1 MHDKGWVNVT
11 EFLCTTRLYTG
22 PNALLALRNFPADRV
37 MVVTDAYFSQNGK
50 AAKIASMVPGS
61 QSMIFDRVTPDPTAE
76 LAAEAAAVCRKFKPQ
91 LLIAF
96 GGGSPMDCAKAVRIA
111 SEEPMAFVAIPT
123 TSGSGSEVT
132 SFSILTHSGIK
143 HPLVDPAMRPD
154 AAILDDSLLEDLP
167 QNLIADTGMDLL
179 AHSMEAAVARG
190 RSAFSDAMA
199 AAAARTVFS
208 CLPASYQGDRSV
220 RRRLHEA
227 AAMAGVAFENAGLGA
242 CHAMAHAMGGVF
254 HLPHGRL
261 CAMVL
266 PHVMAANEPSAGE
279 AYQAMA
285 AACGMTNSSRRMA
298 VRSLSSAIVR
308 LRSSLK
314 LPATLSQAGISRE
327 TALQNREKV
336 LQAAME
342 DSCLR
347 TNPAPMTPET
357 LAKIYEAVL

>member
-1 MHDKGWVNVT
+1 MNVT
-11 EFLCTTRLYTG
+11 EFLCATRLYTG

-37 MVVTDAYFSQNGK
+37 MVVTDRFFSESGK
-50 AAKIASMVPGS
+50 AAHIAAMVSGAECLV
-61 QSMIFDRVTPDPTAE
+61 FDRVTPDPTAE
-76 LAAEAAAVCRKFKPQ
+76 LAAEAAAACRKFKPQ
-91 LLIAF
+91 LLIAL

-111 SEEPMAFVAIPT
+111 SEKPLAFVAIPT

-132 SFSILTHSGIK
+132 SFSILTHNGIK

-208 CLPASYQGDRSV
+208 CLQASYQGDRSV
-220 RRRLHEA
+220 RGRIHEA

-266 PHVMAANEPSAGE
+266 PHVMAVNEASAGE
-279 AYQAMA
+279 SYQAMA
-285 AACGMTNSSRRMA
+285 AACGMTGSSRKMA

-327 TALQNREKV
+327 SALQNRDKI
-336 LQAAME
+336 LQAAMS

-347 TNPAPMTPET
+347 TNPAPMTPES
-357 LAKIYEAVL
+357 LAGIYEAVL